1 MAKPKQDPAML
12 LFACAGIFLAVA
24 LDALDIVSTVG
35 SNRYESAGLVGLYY
49 GNRHNSA
56 LTPSGGGLSPHVCPL
71 GKYPQLALLFLE
83 MIADRLWI
91 GRVTTAKP
99 RDRGLVPAASLFN
112 SCMVAKGYSP
122 Q

>member
-49 GNRHNSA
+49 G
-56 LTPSGGGLSPHVCPL
+56 LFGGGGGLVVWAI
-71 GKYPQLALLFLE
+71 YRRF
-83 MIADRLWI
+83 R
-91 GRVTTAKP
+91 P
-99 RDRGLVPAASLFN
+99 R
-112 SCMVAKGYSP
+112 